1 MPGPACQQMSAQLV
15 SLTEQL
21 PYLVRAIRALGLR
34 GNSQHDAEE
43 LAHDLSGIT
52 AMVAAKFTNN
62 RTAEGVLEALRLT
75 VGCASLGLAHAHPHG
90 DDEAAIGLLIEH
102 GAERV
107 FQQGFRLI
115 KELSELPEVAMV
127 SSYDQSPH
135 EQERRLKTNFMRFC
149 AADPNTYWTGHKMFQ
164 REWAN
169 RTAISNLIDCAKWLR
184 KHHETGPIREADM
197 DADGV
202 LAIALI
208 FAIQGGGKIVA
219 KAGQKDLESLLATIR
234 KNQPDIEQSW
244 ADFLQKVPPEYQPLL
259 RERIEQLRTSTII
272 ATIRTLSAKT
282 KPRLAS
288 LTKLFQELQNHG
300 GNEIDVDYA

>member
-1 MPGPACQQMSAQLV
+1 MSAQLV
-15 SLTEQL
+15 SLTEQP

-34 GNSQHDAEE
+34 GSSQSDAEE
-43 LAHDLSGIT
+43 LAQDLSGIT

-62 RTAEGVLEALRLT
+62 RTAEGILEALRLT
-75 VGCASLGLAHAHPHG
+75 VGCVSLGLAHAHPH
-90 DDEAAIGLLIEH
+90 DDDGAAINLLIEH

-115 KELSELPEVAMV
+115 KELSDLPEVAMV
-127 SSYDQSPH
+127 SSYDKSPH
-135 EQERRLKTNFMRFC
+135 EQERRLKANFLRFC
-149 AADPNTYWTGHKMFQ
+149 EADPNAYWTGHQMFQ

-169 RTAISNLIDCAKWLR
+169 RTAISDLIDCAKWLR

-219 KAGQKDLESLLATIR
+219 KAGQKDLESLLATMR

-244 ADFLQKVPPEYQPLL
+244 DDFLKKIPLEYQLLL
-259 RERIEQLRTSTII
+259 RERIEQLRAATII
-272 ATIRTLSAKT
+272 AAIRTLSAQA
-282 KPRLAS
+282 KPGKANLA
-288 LTKLFQELQNHG
+288 KLFQELQNYG

>member
-1 MPGPACQQMSAQLV
+1 MPEPASRQMSAQLV

-34 GNSQHDAEE
+34 GSSQSDAEE
-43 LAHDLSGIT
+43 LAQDLSGIT

-62 RTAEGVLEALRLT
+62 RTAEGILEALRLT
-75 VGCASLGLAHAHPHG
+75 VGCVSLGLAHAHPHG
-90 DDEAAIGLLIEH
+90 DDEAAINFLIGH

-115 KELSELPEVAMV
+115 KELSELPEAAMV
-127 SSYDQSPH
+127 SAYDKSPH
-135 EQERRLKTNFMRFC
+135 EQERRLKANFLRFC
-149 AADPNTYWTGHKMFQ
+149 EADPNAYWTGYQEFQ
-164 REWAN
+164 REWDK
-169 RTAISNLIDCAKWLR
+169 RTAILRLIDCARWLR
-184 KHHETGPIREADM
+184 KHHETGPVREADM

-219 KAGQKDLESLLATIR
+219 RAGQKDLESLLVTMR

-244 ADFLQKVPPEYQPLL
+244 NDFLKKIPLEYQPLL
-259 RERIEQLRTSTII
+259 RERIEQLRSGTII
-272 ATIRTLSAKT
+272 AAIRALGAKA
-282 KPRLAS
+282 KPGKADLA
-288 LTKLFQELQNHG
+288 KLFQELQNHG